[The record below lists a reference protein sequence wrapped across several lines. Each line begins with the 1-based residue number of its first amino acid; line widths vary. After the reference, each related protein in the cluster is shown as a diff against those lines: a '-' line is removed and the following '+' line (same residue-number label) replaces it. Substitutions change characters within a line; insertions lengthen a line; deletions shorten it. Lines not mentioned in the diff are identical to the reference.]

1 MCSNYFVGKDAVIE
15 TKCSTIL
22 YLVVKTYI
30 TKINVV
36 LYLEKD
42 LYFVGVVSEGLQ
54 FVGEVVGREFSEIGQ
69 KVETMC
75 E

>member
-1 MCSNYFVGKDAVIE
+1 M
-15 TKCSTIL
+15 
-22 YLVVKTYI
+22 VKTYI

-42 LYFVGVVSEGLQ
+42 LYFVGVVSEELQ

-75 E
+75 G